1 MISVL
6 LAALVACSPAEVPA
20 QEASAAT
27 PVVVETAPAAPVSVE
42 AVEVKP
48 AETTAPAATTTPAT
62 TTGA

>member
-20 QEASAAT
+20 QEAPATT
-27 PVVVETAPAAPVSVE
+27 PVVVETAPAAPV
-42 AVEVKP
+42 VEVKP
-48 AETTAPAATTTPAT
+48 EETTAPAATTTPAT

>member
-20 QEASAAT
+20 QEAPATT